1 MVSYMKLVETK
12 CPNCG
17 AALQVE
23 KRNKKVKCDYC
34 NSTFLLDDENTINI
48 KHMQVG
54 QISEEQEYINAKT
67 NLDKLKNYDEA
78 YKIYLSLSKRYVDDS
93 EVWIGLLRSLTKDFS
108 YKYATLEFRNLYQK
122 YWNNYIALADK
133 KDISKYEVKYK
144 KYIEEIEAS
153 SENDSEIVKTEK
165 CYILS
170 TVFGGWFGLHKFLSG
185 KKIQGL
191 LYMFTLGL
199 FLVGWI
205 KDIISEYKK
214 WPDAPQKQT
223 VKWIIFAFL
232 ILMAITELEY
242 SFFTFLLFILA
253 AVLTIDVVW
262 NNLNIRNKFIRIG
275 IPIVLTFIA
284 LDLGSSAL
292 PESSYGNWVT
302 TEDTRYTYI
311 VLSGDEV
318 KLFEDKNDTD
328 FITASGTY
336 YKSKIYI
343 DNDEDIELVFSYDS
357 SKKKMCLLDEN
368 EKCYIKYELEKE
380 DE

>member
-1 MVSYMKLVETK
+1 MKLVETK

-34 NSTFLLDDENTINI
+34 NSTFLLDDENTINV

-153 SENDSEIVKTEK
+153 FENDSEIVKTEK

-284 LDLGSSAL
+284 LDLSSSAL

-302 TEDTRYTYI
+302 AEDTRYTYI

>member
-34 NSTFLLDDENTINI
+34 NSTFLLDDENTINV

-144 KYIEEIEAS
+144 KYIEEIEVS

-185 KKIQGL
+185 KRIQGL

-284 LDLGSSAL
+284 LDLSSSAL

-318 KLFEDKNDTD
+318 KLFEYKNDTD

>member
-1 MVSYMKLVETK
+1 MKLVETK

-34 NSTFLLDDENTINI
+34 NSTFLLDDENTINV

-54 QISEEQEYINAKT
+54 QISEEQEYTNAKT

-284 LDLGSSAL
+284 LDLSSSAL

-302 TEDTRYTYI
+302 AEDTRYTYI

>member
-34 NSTFLLDDENTINI
+34 NSTFLLDDENTINV

-284 LDLGSSAL
+284 LDLSSSAL

-302 TEDTRYTYI
+302 AEDTRYTYI

>member
-1 MVSYMKLVETK
+1 MKLVETK

-34 NSTFLLDDENTINI
+34 NSTFLLDDENTINV

-284 LDLGSSAL
+284 LDLSSSAL

-302 TEDTRYTYI
+302 AEDTRYTYI

>member
-1 MVSYMKLVETK
+1 MKLVETK

-34 NSTFLLDDENTINI
+34 NSTFLLDDENTINV

-153 SENDSEIVKTEK
+153 FENDSEIVKTEK

-262 NNLNIRNKFIRIG
+262 NNLNIRNKFIRIV

-284 LDLGSSAL
+284 LDLSSSAL

-302 TEDTRYTYI
+302 AEDTRYTYI

>member
-1 MVSYMKLVETK
+1 MKLVETK

-34 NSTFLLDDENTINI
+34 NSTFLLDDENTINV

-262 NNLNIRNKFIRIG
+262 NNLNIRNKFIRSG

-284 LDLGSSAL
+284 LDLSSSAL

-302 TEDTRYTYI
+302 AEDTRYTYI

>member
-1 MVSYMKLVETK
+1 MKLVETK

-23 KRNKKVKCDYC
+23 KSSKKIKCEYC
-34 NSTFLLDDENTINI
+34 NSTFILDDENTINI

-54 QISEEQEYINAKT
+54 QITEEQEYINAKT

-78 YKIYLSLSKRYVDDS
+78 YRIYLSLSKRYVDDP
-93 EVWIGLLRSLTKDFS
+93 EVWIGLLRAYTKDFS

-232 ILMAITELEY
+232 ILMAVTELEY

-262 NNLNIRNKFIRIG
+262 NNLNIRNKLIRIG

-284 LDLGSSAL
+284 FDLSSSAL

>member
-1 MVSYMKLVETK
+1 MKLVETK

-34 NSTFLLDDENTINI
+34 NSTFLLDDENTINV

-153 SENDSEIVKTEK
+153 FENDSEIVKTEK

-262 NNLNIRNKFIRIG
+262 NNLNIRNKFIRSG

-284 LDLGSSAL
+284 LDLSSSAL

-302 TEDTRYTYI
+302 AEDTRYTYI

>member
-1 MVSYMKLVETK
+1 MKLVETK

-23 KRNKKVKCDYC
+23 KRNNKVKCDYC
-34 NSTFLLDDENTINI
+34 NSTFLLDDENTINV

-54 QISEEQEYINAKT
+54 QISEEQEYIKAKT

-153 SENDSEIVKTEK
+153 FENDSEIVKTEK

-275 IPIVLTFIA
+275 IPIVLTFIV
-284 LDLGSSAL
+284 LDLSSSAL

-302 TEDTRYTYI
+302 AEDTRYTYI

>member
-34 NSTFLLDDENTINI
+34 NSTFLLDDENTINV

-54 QISEEQEYINAKT
+54 QISEEQEYTNAKT

-284 LDLGSSAL
+284 LDLSSSAL

-302 TEDTRYTYI
+302 AEDTRYTYI

>member
-1 MVSYMKLVETK
+1 MKLVETK

-34 NSTFLLDDENTINI
+34 NSTFLLDDENTINV

-153 SENDSEIVKTEK
+153 FENDSEIVKTEK

-214 WPDAPQKQT
+214 WPDALQKQT

-232 ILMAITELEY
+232 ILMAITESEY

-284 LDLGSSAL
+284 LDLSSSAL

-302 TEDTRYTYI
+302 AEDTRYTYI

>member
-1 MVSYMKLVETK
+1 M
-12 CPNCG
+12 
-17 AALQVE
+17 
-23 KRNKKVKCDYC
+23 
-34 NSTFLLDDENTINI
+34 
-48 KHMQVG
+48 
-54 QISEEQEYINAKT
+54 
-67 NLDKLKNYDEA
+67 
-78 YKIYLSLSKRYVDDS
+78 
-93 EVWIGLLRSLTKDFS
+93 
-108 YKYATLEFRNLYQK
+108 EFRNLYQK

-153 SENDSEIVKTEK
+153 FENDSEIVKTEK

-214 WPDAPQKQT
+214 WPDALQKQT

-232 ILMAITELEY
+232 ILMAITESEY

-284 LDLGSSAL
+284 LDLSSSAL

-302 TEDTRYTYI
+302 AEDTRYTYI

-357 SKKKMCLLDEN
+357 SKKKMCLLDEK
-368 EKCYIKYELEKE
+368 EKCSVKYELKKE
-380 DE
+380 NE